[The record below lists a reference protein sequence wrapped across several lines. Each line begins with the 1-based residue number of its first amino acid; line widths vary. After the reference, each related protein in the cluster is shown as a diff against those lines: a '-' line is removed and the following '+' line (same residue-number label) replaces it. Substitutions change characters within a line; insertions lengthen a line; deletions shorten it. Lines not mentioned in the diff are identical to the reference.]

1 LIVGDTLSFST
12 IALGFRIPI
21 SMTTHTPELT
31 GVYPILYTPFDEDGR
46 VDFRDLAAEVEYL
59 VAAGVDGVGV
69 AVGSEVFKLTE
80 AERDSV
86 LKAVVGEVRG
96 RVPVVMH
103 AGAPGTDVAVG
114 YARQAAE
121 LGADALMVTPPLF
134 LPVPPDVIVEHYRRI
149 AEAGGLPVFIQD
161 IWTSPIAPALA
172 VRIAREV
179 PLARYAKAE
188 TPPTPDR
195 AAELKALGGDDVTVF
210 GGFGGVNFVP
220 ELRRGSV
227 GTMPG
232 PAVPEAFVTAW
243 TLWQV
248 GDEAGAEAVMEQVTP
263 LLGLL
268 MRSLDGSYHL
278 TKEILRRRGV
288 IRSTGV
294 RMPTSRPD
302 ETAYRELAR
311 LMERLNFAS

>member
-1 LIVGDTLSFST
+1 MSAST
-12 IALGFRIPI
+12 VPI
-21 SMTTHTPELT
+21 SAP
-31 GVYPILYTPFDEDGR
+31 
-46 VDFRDLAAEVEYL
+46 AAL
-59 VAAGVDGVGV
+59 VPNR
-69 AVGSEVFKLTE
+69 SMLTE
-80 AERDSV
+80 VS
-86 LKAVVGEVRG
+86 
-96 RVPVVMH
+96 
-103 AGAPGTDVAVG
+103 
-114 YARQAAE
+114 
-121 LGADALMVTPPLF
+121 
-134 LPVPPDVIVEHYRRI
+134 
-149 AEAGGLPVFIQD
+149 
-161 IWTSPIAPALA
+161 W
-172 VRIAREV
+172 
-179 PLARYAKAE
+179 AE

-243 TLWQV
+243 ALWRA
-248 GDEAGAEAVMEQVTP
+248 GDEAGAEAVMEQVAP
-263 LLGLL
+263 LLTLL

-302 ETAYRELAR
+302 ETAYREVAR
-311 LMERLNFAS
+311 LMDRMNFAQA

>member
-1 LIVGDTLSFST
+1 MAEASN
-12 IALGFRIPI
+12 APAH
-21 SMTTHTPELT
+21 MT
-31 GVYPILYTPFDEDGR
+31 GVYPILYTPFDEDGQ
-46 VDFRDLAAEVEYL
+46 VDFGDLMAEVEYL
-59 VAAGVDGVGV
+59 VLAGVDGIGV
-69 AVGSEVFKLTE
+69 AVGSEVFKFTE

-86 LKAVVGEVRG
+86 LKAVVWQVRG

-103 AGAPGTDVAVG
+103 AGALGTVVAVG
-114 YARQAAE
+114 YARTAAE
-121 LGADALMVTPPLF
+121 LGADALMVTPPSF
-134 LPVPPDVIVEHYRRI
+134 LPMPADVTVEHYRRI

-188 TPPTPDR
+188 TPPTPER
-195 AAELKALGGDDVTVF
+195 TAELKALGGDDVTVF

-220 ELRRGSV
+220 ELQSGSV

-232 PAVPEAFVTAW
+232 PAAVEAFVTAW
-243 TLWQV
+243 ALWRA
-248 GDEAGAEAVMEQVTP
+248 GDEAGAEAEMARVQP
-263 LLGLL
+263 LLALL

-278 TKEILRRRGV
+278 TKEILRSKSI

-294 RMPTSRPD
+294 RMPTERPD
-302 ETAYRELAR
+302 ELTYRELAR
-311 LMERLNFAS
+311 LLDQLG

>member
-1 LIVGDTLSFST
+1 MTQDTD
-12 IALGFRIPI
+12 
-21 SMTTHTPELT
+21 TTHLI
-31 GVYPILYTPFDEDGR
+31 GIYPIVYTPFDEDGA

-59 VAAGVDGVGV
+59 VGAGVDGVGV
-69 AVGSEVFKLTE
+69 AVGSEVFKLTD
-80 AERDSV
+80 AERVSV
-86 LKAVVGEVRG
+86 LKAVAWEVRG

-114 YARQAAE
+114 YARTAAE
-121 LGADALMVTPPLF
+121 LGADALMVTPPSF
-134 LPVPPDVIVEHYRRI
+134 LPVPPDVVVEHYRRI
-149 AEAGGLPVFIQD
+149 AEAGNLPVFIQD

-243 TLWQV
+243 ALWRA
-248 GDEAGAEAVMEQVTP
+248 GDEAGAEAVMEQVAP
-263 LLGLL
+263 LLTLL

-302 ETAYRELAR
+302 ETAYREVAR
-311 LMERLNFAS
+311 LMDRMNFAQA